1 MQIDITNFLL
11 IGYTAWKGFIESGR
25 GCVVC
30 YLYEVGLSPSAS
42 AKKNSFLFPLMM
54 GRSKGIQNEES
65 LSPGDIQ
72 GIHFVTKPILKAYLN
87 EWILEKESTKYIL
100 EQVDTYNPETDVLML
115 IKIGSQIE
123 VNVLPNVA
131 ISPSECYKQ
140 VCDKWDNFRDY
151 IS

>member
-42 AKKNSFLFPLMM
+42 AKKFSFLFPSIM
-54 GRSKGIQNEES
+54 GRSKSIQNEEN
-65 LSPGDIQ
+65 LLPGDITN
-72 GIHFVTKPILKAYLN
+72 IHFVTKANLKAYLN
-87 EWILEKESTKYIL
+87 EWISGKDAIRHIL
-100 EQVDTYNPETDVLML
+100 EEVDTYNPETDLLVL

-123 VNVLPNVA
+123 VNVLPNLA
-131 ISPSECYKQ
+131 ISPYESYKQ
-140 VCDKWDNFRDY
+140 VCDKWDDFRDY
-151 IS
+151 IL